1 MLNDYFFAIFF
12 NSLCDIIYMD
22 SQKRSITKTITFR
35 IISSVVT
42 MLLVYAFTSNWTM
55 AGTIGVLDAVLKL
68 FIYYFHER
76 AWERISWGVSKK

>member
-1 MLNDYFFAIFF
+1 
-12 NSLCDIIYMD
+12 MD
-22 SQKRSITKTITFR
+22 SQKRSIAKTITFR

-55 AGTIGVLDAVLKL
+55 AGTIGILDGLLKL

-76 AWERISWGVSKK
+76 VWDHIN